1 MSQKPFAHL
10 HFHTSYSLLDS
21 ACRVKDVMET
31 ASLQGMT
38 SVAITDHGVLYGAI
52 DFYQN
57 ALKAGIKPILGC
69 EVYMAPNSTSMYEK
83 QTGPTGSQ
91 SNHFVLLAETD
102 EGYRN
107 LVQLV
112 SQAHLEGFY
121 YKPRIDREL
130 LKKYGKGL
138 IGLSAC
144 IKGDVPELVVQ
155 GDMDAAL
162 KMAAEYK
169 EILGP
174 NNYFIELQDH
184 GIEEQRIAN
193 RGLIEI
199 AKKLDLPMVAT
210 NDVHYVHP
218 SDYEA
223 HDCLICLQSQS
234 LMSTP
239 NRMKYGSDQFYMKT
253 PDEMWE
259 LFKDYPDALNN
270 TVTIAERCNVNI
282 DLSGVPN
289 FPVYHAPEGFTQPS
303 YLKHLVE
310 EGLKSRYGLA
320 DANHPKND
328 YEKVISERFKFE
340 IGIIT
345 KTNFTNYFLVV
356 WDFVRFSQDQGI
368 PVGPGRGSGAGSIIA
383 YALGI
388 TGIDPLKYDLIFERF
403 LNPQRVSPP
412 DFDIDFCQARRG
424 EVIEYVKEKYGRS
437 NVAQIITFGTLGAKT
452 VIRDV
457 GRVLEV
463 PFGEC
468 DKIAKMI
475 PEDPG
480 MTLEKAMKE
489 SPDFKKVIETDE
501 NAKRIMKYARTLEGL
516 PKNQGTHAAGVII
529 GPRPLAEMIPLGKD
543 KDNEIVTQHEMKPC
557 EQLGLLK
564 MDFLGLKTL
573 TVIHEA
579 VQNIKIHRDIELDIE
594 HLDMQDEQT
603 FNLLNRGDTVGVFQ
617 VESKGMRDLLR
628 RIGLDKFEDL
638 IAMIALFRPGPMNM
652 LDDYVDR
659 KHARVEI
666 KYDHP
671 LLEPILQETY
681 GVMLYQEQVQRAAN
695 VLAGYTLGEGDILR
709 RAMGKKILSE
719 MTAQRQKFVDGCKS
733 VNEIPQEVAEK
744 IFNNIERFAGYGFNK
759 SHSAAYAILS
769 YQTAYLKAH
778 FPAEFMAALQSSEM
792 GNSEKLPILISEC
805 KEMDLEV
812 LAPSVNTSAARF
824 RPIGE
829 TQVSFG
835 MAGIKNVGAGA
846 VELIVKEREANGDFE
861 GIIDF
866 CNRVDSKAVNKKVLE
881 SLVKCGAF
889 DFSKMKRGR
898 LFAGIEFALNRA
910 SATLRDKQAGQISLF
925 GLMEDEGKASNPEE
939 DIPQAA
945 PWPESQMLSQE
956 KELLGF
962 YISGHP
968 LMQYE
973 WVIEQFCP
981 AKFETL
987 SELPARTPFRI
998 GGLVTEFAKRFT
1010 KKSQEP
1016 MGTFRLETLDFAIDA
1031 VAFPEAFREYGV
1043 YLQENAPIM
1052 ICGERGAED
1061 ELKVVAVEIYPLFD
1075 VPRYFAQK
1083 LGLHIPVASLSEEK
1097 LLFVREQ
1104 LRLHPGDTPVSICL
1118 EYPSGEK
1125 VFVSADHSFKVTL
1138 SLKLLHELQHILG
1151 EKSIYVQSLPDVM
1164 RKPKKR
1170 QRKPWEKNAERPK
1183 APSKTPSPDTA

>member
-31 ASLQGMT
+31 ASLQGMQ

-57 ALKAGIKPILGC
+57 ALKADIKPILGC
-69 EVYMAPNSTSMYEK
+69 EVYMAPHGTSMYEK
-83 QTGPTGSQ
+83 KTGRDGSQ

-112 SQAHLEGFY
+112 SQAHLDGFY

-130 LKKYGKGL
+130 LKKYSKGL

-144 IKGDVPELVVQ
+144 LKGDVPEMIVQ
-155 GDMDAAL
+155 GDMEGAL
-162 KMAAEYK
+162 AMAAEYK

-174 NNYFIELQDH
+174 QNYFIELQDH

-193 RGLIEI
+193 RGLIEV
-199 AKKLDLPMVAT
+199 AKKLDLPLVAT

-234 LMSTP
+234 FMSTP

-253 PDEMWE
+253 PDEMWD
-259 LFKDYPDALNN
+259 LFKDYPEALTN
-270 TVTIAERCNVNI
+270 TVAIAERCNVDI
-282 DLSGVPN
+282 DLSGTPN
-289 FPVYHAPEGFTQPS
+289 FPVYEAPQGHTQQS
-303 YLKHLVE
+303 YLKHLIE
-310 EGLKSRYGLA
+310 EGLKNRYGIA
-320 DANHPKND
+320 RPQHPQND
-328 YEKVISERFKFE
+328 YEKTIADRYTFE
-340 IGIIT
+340 LEIIT

-412 DFDIDFCQARRG
+412 DFDIDFCQSRRG

-452 VIRDV
+452 VIRDI

-475 PEDPG
+475 PEEPG
-480 MTLEKAMKE
+480 MTLEKAIKE
-489 SPDFKKVIETDE
+489 SPDFKKTIETDE

-516 PKNQGTHAAGVII
+516 PRNQGTHAAGVII
-529 GPRPLAEMIPLGKD
+529 GPRPLAEMIPIGKD
-543 KDNEIVTQHEMKPC
+543 KDQEVVTQHEMKPC

-573 TVIHEA
+573 TVIQEA
-579 VQNIKIHRDIELDIE
+579 VDNVRDSRGQDLDMD
-594 HLDMQDEQT
+594 HLDMSDQKT
-603 FNLLNRGDTVGVFQ
+603 FDLLNRGDTVGVFQ

-628 RIGLDKFEDL
+628 RIGLDRFEDL

-652 LDDYVDR
+652 LDDYVNR
-659 KHARVEI
+659 KHGRVEI

-671 LLEPILQETY
+671 LLEPILKETY

-733 VNEIPQEVAEK
+733 VNNISKEVAER

-769 YQTAYLKAH
+769 YRTAYLKAH
-778 FPAEFMAALQSSEM
+778 FPAEFMAALLSSEM
-792 GNSEKLPILISEC
+792 GNSDKLPVLISEC
-805 KEMDLEV
+805 KEMDLAV

-824 RPIGE
+824 RPISE
-829 TQVSFG
+829 TQISFG

-846 VELIVKEREANGDFE
+846 VECVVQEREENGNYE
-861 GIIDF
+861 GLLDF

-889 DFSKMKRGR
+889 DFSNMTRGR
-898 LFAGIEFALNRA
+898 LFEGIEFALNRA
-910 SATLRDKQAGQISLF
+910 AANLRDKESGQISLF
-925 GLMEDEGKASNPEE
+925 GLMEDTTHSHNPEE
-939 DIPQAA
+939 DIPEAP

-973 WVIEQFCP
+973 WVIQQFCP
-981 AKFETL
+981 SDFETL
-987 SELPARTPFRI
+987 SALPVRTPFRI

-1010 KKSQEP
+1010 KKTQEP

-1075 VPRYFAQK
+1075 VPRIFAQK
-1083 LGLHIPVASLSEEK
+1083 LGIHIPIASFSDEK

-1104 LRLHPGDTPVSICL
+1104 LRSNPGDTSVSICL
-1118 EYPSGEK
+1118 EYPGGEK
-1125 VFVSADHSFKVTL
+1125 VFVTADHSFKITV
-1138 SLKLLHELQHILG
+1138 SLKLLHELQHVLG
-1151 EKSIYVQSLPDVM
+1151 ENSIYVESNPEIM
-1164 RKPKKR
+1164 RKPRKR
-1170 QRKPWEKNAERPK
+1170 QRKPWENNNKAKTNA
-1183 APSKTPSPDTA
+1183 APAT